1 MNRIITIGREFGSG
15 GRELGR
21 RIAEK
26 LQIAYYDGEIVTEIA
41 KRTAMSDE
49 DIRQIEETRP
59 RMHFPVSVGN
69 RFYLTSEPTSEPTF
83 YPDLSIYAKQH
94 ELLHEL
100 SRKSDCVIVGRCA
113 DHVLRERK
121 PVRIF
126 AYADMAS
133 RIKRCMERRPE
144 GENLTEAQMRKQITQ
159 IDRSRAKYY
168 AFFSEQKWGARENY
182 DLLVNTSGAD
192 LDRLASALCGY
203 LEALFE

>member
-1 MNRIITIGREFGSG
+1 MKRIITIGREFGSG

-26 LQIAYYDGEIVTEIA
+26 LQVAYYDQEIITEIA
-41 KRTAMSDE
+41 KRTALSE
-49 DIRQIEETRP
+49 EYIRQIEETRP
-59 RMHFPVSVGN
+59 IMNFPIHIGHS
-69 RFYLTSEPTSEPTF
+69 FYLTSEPAF
-83 YPDLSIYAKQH
+83 YPDLSIYTKQH
-94 ELLHEL
+94 ELLREL
-100 SRKSDCVIVGRCA
+100 SRNSDCVIVGRCA
-113 DHVLRERK
+113 DHVLRDQK

-144 GENLTEAQMRKQITQ
+144 GETLTEAQMKKRIAE

-168 AFFSEQKWGARENY
+168 TFFSEQKWGARENY

-192 LDRLASALCGY
+192 IKKLSSALCGY

>member
-1 MNRIITIGREFGSG
+1 MKRIITFGREFGSG

-26 LQIAYYDGEIVTEIA
+26 LEIAYYDQEIITEIA
-41 KRTAMSDE
+41 TRTALSE
-49 DIRQIEETRP
+49 EYVRRIEEKRP
-59 RMHFPVSVGN
+59 VMHFPIHTGHSI
-69 RFYLTSEPTSEPTF
+69 YLISEPTF
-83 YPDLSIYAKQH
+83 YPDFSIYTKQH
-94 ELLHEL
+94 ELLREL

-113 DHVLRERK
+113 DYILREQK

-126 AYADMAS
+126 AYADMES

-144 GENLTEAQMRKQITQ
+144 DEHLTEAQMKKRIAE

-192 LDRLASALCGY
+192 IKKLSSALCAY
-203 LEALFE
+203 LEAMFE

>member
-59 RMHFPVSVGN
+59 RMYFPVSVGN
-69 RFYLTSEPTSEPTF
+69 RFYLTSEPTF

-100 SRKSDCVIVGRCA
+100 SRKSNCVIVGRCA
-113 DHVLRERK
+113 DHILRERK

-133 RIKRCMERRPE
+133 RIRRCMERRPE
-144 GENLTEAQMRKQITQ
+144 GENLTEAQMRKRITQ

-168 AFFSEQKWGARENY
+168 AFFSKQKWGARENY